1 MKFRLHNVIAIL
13 VLILTVILSVG
24 FVCASDLQENH
35 GSSNDSSALD
45 VEHDGALA
53 DSVTSSNSNSLANS
67 TDNGINS
74 NTNIS
79 ANGVDVND
87 NISSNASVSDKSNR
101 NFNNL
106 KNISISG
113 KVIRCDSGLAFSG
126 VTIKVFDLK
135 GNLLYKTQTDKN
147 GKYNIAF
154 TNENSIFKV
163 TASYSGHVTLSKIL
177 NLSYSNGFYKGVC
190 NFQLGPEPVITFNN
204 NDLSE
209 FVNEEFKFQIHFD
222 NIGNETGFG
231 PIVYLTL
238 PSGVQ
243 FKNAKFLGSSVKA
256 TFVGIFP
263 SNGTLIDP
271 LTKKPVTGT
280 PGDSFY
286 VLEYPLGSYTKGQ
299 PIATMEIT
307 AFLLANNTIGK
318 SLNITAT
325 PVFRFGANE
334 TGTTPLIGNKSTLK
348 VTPTV
353 IKITKISNA
362 PESEVATGKSNPH
375 IYSLIIDIANG

>member
-35 GSSNDSSALD
+35 SSSNDSSALD

-67 TDNGINS
+67 TDNGINF

-135 GNLLYKTQTDKN
+135 RK
-147 GKYNIAF
+147 F
-154 TNENSIFKV
+154 T
-163 TASYSGHVTLSKIL
+163 LQD
-177 NLSYSNGFYKGVC
+177 SN
-190 NFQLGPEPVITFNN
+190 
-204 NDLSE
+204 
-209 FVNEEFKFQIHFD
+209 
-222 NIGNETGFG
+222 
-231 PIVYLTL
+231 
-238 PSGVQ
+238 
-243 FKNAKFLGSSVKA
+243 
-256 TFVGIFP
+256 
-263 SNGTLIDP
+263 
-271 LTKKPVTGT
+271 
-280 PGDSFY
+280 
-286 VLEYPLGSYTKGQ
+286 
-299 PIATMEIT
+299 
-307 AFLLANNTIGK
+307 
-318 SLNITAT
+318 
-325 PVFRFGANE
+325 
-334 TGTTPLIGNKSTLK
+334 
-348 VTPTV
+348 
-353 IKITKISNA
+353 
-362 PESEVATGKSNPH
+362 
-375 IYSLIIDIANG
+375 